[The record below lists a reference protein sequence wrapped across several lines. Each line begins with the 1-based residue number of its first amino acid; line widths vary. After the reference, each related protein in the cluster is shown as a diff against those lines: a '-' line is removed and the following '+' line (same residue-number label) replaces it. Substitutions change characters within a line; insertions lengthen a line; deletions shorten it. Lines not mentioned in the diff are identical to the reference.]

1 MVPPMSCRAILASN
15 VRTAAI
21 AFSDSDGSLAQR
33 LLESLGHLSL
43 CRLQHLLSIHILP
56 PSFAD
61 IDCTHFVIT
70 GHQADS
76 IRETTIVSRA
86 CGLCPLEILENV

>member
-1 MVPPMSCRAILASN
+1 MVPPMSCRANLARN

-21 AFSDSDGSLAQR
+21 AFSDSDGSLAQC

-43 CRLQHLLSIHILP
+43 CRLQHLLSVHILP
-56 PSFAD
+56 PSFAN
-61 IDCTHFVIT
+61 IDCTHSVIA

-86 CGLCPLEILENV
+86 FGLCPLEIVENI